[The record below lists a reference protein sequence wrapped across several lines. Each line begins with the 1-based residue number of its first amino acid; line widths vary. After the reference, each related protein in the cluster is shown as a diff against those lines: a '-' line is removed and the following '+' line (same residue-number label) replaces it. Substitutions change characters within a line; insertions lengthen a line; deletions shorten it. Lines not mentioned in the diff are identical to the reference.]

1 MILVRIFI
9 LEHPLRKEVLMKA
22 FNKNRLTEAAI
33 LSISLITAG
42 NAAISG
48 ILVFMQKDLGI
59 SRQAAEF
66 LVTLSSITTIISI
79 ALSEYITKLIGM
91 KKCVQIGTS
100 LVFVSGLIPVIKT
113 SYESIFLSRIILGFG
128 VGMFNGHAAN
138 YISALFRG
146 EKAASLYGLRNS
158 TEYIGQMLLLLLA
171 GFLIKIKWPMAFLA
185 YCISI
190 FILFFFSANVEDIRP
205 EKREGRFYLT
215 KQVFFYVF
223 FAGLMIMNLTSLS
236 VRFPT
241 IATLAKG
248 MDFNINAYMILLP
261 LSGMLSGFAFGYIN
275 RSLREKTILLGL
287 IIYIISNL
295 IIAFWGY
302 NIYVFMLAM
311 VLNATSQS
319 MCTPYLFAEASR
331 FARGSQNRIIN
342 NLIFIGCNIG
352 GFLSPAFLMGVRK
365 LLGSDSLTIAFVGFA
380 ILYAILFFVY
390 LCENIK
396 LDRSSVI
403 KDSK

>member
-1 MILVRIFI
+1 
-9 LEHPLRKEVLMKA
+9 MKI
-22 FNKNRLTEAAI
+22 FNKINLTEAAI

-48 ILVFMQKDLGI
+48 ALVFMQKDL
-59 SRQAAEF
+59 SLTRQAAEF
-66 LVTLSSITTIISI
+66 IITLSSITTIISI
-79 ALSEYITKLIGM
+79 ALSEYLTRLVGM

-100 LVFVSGLIPVIKT
+100 LVFISGIIPVIKT
-113 SYESIFLSRIILGFG
+113 SYESIIISRVILGFG
-128 VGMFNGHAAN
+128 VGLFNGHAAN
-138 YISALFRG
+138 YISALFEG
-146 EKAASLYGLRNS
+146 EKAANLYGLRNS

-190 FILFFFSANVEDIRP
+190 FILFFFSKNVEDIRP
-205 EKREGRFYLT
+205 EKREGRFFLT

-223 FAGLMIMNLTSLS
+223 FAGFMIMNLTSLS

-275 RSLREKTILLGL
+275 RILREKTILLGL

-302 NIYVFMLAM
+302 NIYVFMLGM

-365 LLGSDSLTIAFVGFA
+365 LLGSESLTIAFVGFS
-380 ILYAILFFVY
+380 LVYMVLFVIYFY
-390 LCENIK
+390 ETIK
-396 LDRSSVI
+396 VNRIRFI
-403 KDSK
+403 KKFA